1 MFEDILN
8 PVDDNLLKL
17 SNLLPEQVIGKN
29 IFINSKSLGFPD
41 IKDISI
47 AIIGINEYRNSSFG
61 SSKYQIDKFR
71 VEFYSLFIGN
81 WNFKIADLGDLPN
94 GKEIED
100 SYFMVN
106 KISIDLR
113 KLNIVPIFIGGSH
126 DLTSSIYKSFEKNN
140 QWINITSV
148 DNRFDFSKNEKL
160 ISGDSYM
167 SSIIMHKP
175 SYLFSYTNIG
185 YQSYLNSQEEIDL
198 IEKLFFDCYRLGDVL
213 DNIKIIEPVFRESDI
228 VTFDLKC
235 LSAILTGNSKYSS
248 PNGFDSR
255 SICALSRYAGISDRV
270 SVIGFFELFNFDLFH
285 KLFAQI
291 VWYFIE
297 GFSCRF
303 GEYPLYTGEGFNKF
317 TVQLSDRDLIFH
329 KSQKSKRW
337 WVEIVIKSYIDNK
350 IKSNTLLS
358 CTYEDYLNACNDK
371 LPERWIKASKRL

>member
-1 MFEDILN
+1 M
-8 PVDDNLLKL
+8 V
-17 SNLLPEQVIGKN
+17 PEQSL
-29 IFINSKSLGFPD
+29 SKFEST
-41 IKDISI
+41 
-47 AIIGINEYRNSSFG
+47 
-61 SSKYQIDKFR
+61 SSKMSTITGKTNLVGLLGQP
-71 VEFYSLFIGN
+71 VNHSLSPIMHNAAYKEMGLDWCYVAMPCDSQDLEKVTKALRFLD
-81 WNFKIADLGDLPN
+81 FKG
-94 GKEIED
+94 
-100 SYFMVN
+100 
-106 KISIDLR
+106 
-113 KLNIVPIFIGGSH
+113 LNITIPHKQEVLKACNK
-126 DLTSSIYKSFEKNN
+126 LTEIANDIQAVNTLIPEKNN

-213 DNIKIIEPVFRESDI
+213 DNIKITEPVFRESDI

-291 VWYFIE
+291 IWYFIE

-303 GEYPLYTGEGFNKF
+303 GEYPLYTGEGFKKF

-329 KSQKSKRW
+329 QSQKSKRW
-337 WVEIVIKSYIDNK
+337 WVEIVIKSYPSLPDF
-350 IKSNTLLS
+350 LL
-358 CTYEDYLNACNDK
+358 
-371 LPERWIKASKRL
+371 

>member
-1 MFEDILN
+1 MPDMTR
-8 PVDDNLLKL
+8 KL
-17 SNLLPEQVIGKN
+17 I
-29 IFINSKSLGFPD
+29 
-41 IKDISI
+41 
-47 AIIGINEYRNSSFG
+47 
-61 SSKYQIDKFR
+61 
-71 VEFYSLFIGN
+71 
-81 WNFKIADLGDLPN
+81 LPN

-113 KLNIVPIFIGGSH
+113 KLNIIPIFIGGSQ

-213 DNIKIIEPVFRESDI
+213 DNIKVTEPVFRESDI

-235 LSAILTGNSKYSS
+235 LSAILTGAIWGKPIWGTYWAWDPRLTSFSILLMFSVLNLYFLSILNTGNS
-248 PNGFDSR
+248 
-255 SICALSRYAGISDRV
+255 L
-270 SVIGFFELFNFDLFH
+270 
-285 KLFAQI
+285 
-291 VWYFIE
+291 
-297 GFSCRF
+297 
-303 GEYPLYTGEGFNKF
+303 
-317 TVQLSDRDLIFH
+317 
-329 KSQKSKRW
+329 
-337 WVEIVIKSYIDNK
+337 
-350 IKSNTLLS
+350 
-358 CTYEDYLNACNDK
+358 
-371 LPERWIKASKRL
+371 